1 MYHFFPDFVS
11 GFREVLQ
18 ITKLSISCISCD
30 FDAQS
35 QIEIDFIE
43 GFFPSCFS
51 LLSSSLWGC
60 PVEHSLMELTQE
72 AVLSD
77 GQKSTE

>member
-11 GFREVLQ
+11 GFREVSQ
-18 ITKLSISCISCD
+18 ITKLSISYNSCD

-51 LLSSSLWGC
+51 FLSSSLWGC

-77 GQKSTE
+77 GQKASE